1 MRILRKLSIL
11 FYLLTISF
19 LGFSTE
25 SQEKGINDT
34 LIVRQIDSI
43 ISTIKESKIGKK
55 ISAPKYSENYHFA
68 KNDNKVYLVAFYES
82 NDVQSVTLYYFLEA
96 ELSKVIYMERKRK
109 ASENVYYF
117 SNGKLI
123 YRKEAND
130 IQSQEADKLLTKAQY
145 FKLKI
150 LQF

>member
-19 LGFSTE
+19 LGFSTK
-25 SQEKGINDT
+25 SQEKEINDT

-55 ISAPKYSENYHFA
+55 VSAPKYSENYHFT

-82 NDVQSVTLYYFLEA
+82 NNVQSVTLYYFLNTDF
-96 ELSKVIYMERKRK
+96 SKVIYMERKQK
-109 ASENVYYF
+109 TKNIYYF
-117 SNGKLI
+117 SNDKLI
-123 YRKEAND
+123 YKEEANNL
-130 IQSQEADKLLTKAQY
+130 QSQEVDKLLTKAQY
-145 FKLKI
+145 FKAKI
-150 LQF
+150 SQF